1 MLYNFPGKAKVV
13 KDLPCDGNR
22 ADALV
27 LEYLFFRGKPV
38 DGLIRLV
45 NAQLL
50 YFFCRRFVDP
60 GELNTLV
67 FLQDERLVV
76 GVIVGDAVL
85 RHSHVLIMR
94 EDTRCVEQRRRD
106 LDFRCS
112 LMLLI
117 AVVHGLAVA

>member
-1 MLYNFPGKAKVV
+1 M
-13 KDLPCDGNR
+13 
-22 ADALV
+22 
-27 LEYLFFRGKPV
+27 

-50 YFFCRRFVDP
+50 YCFCRRFVDP

-94 EDTRCVEQRRRD
+94 EDTRCVERRRD
-106 LDFRCS
+106 LDFSLFADAPHCCRTRPRRC
-112 LMLLI
+112 LI
-117 AVVHGLAVA
+117 EACLVIGVWLADLRLGIEGQCVKKS